1 MTKGK
6 MEQKTS
12 LLGMTIAEL
21 RTVAAEVGLPAYA
34 ASQMA
39 DWLYKKRV
47 SEVAEMTNI
56 ALRKREVLAAG
67 YTVGAREPAEAA
79 QSKDGTVKY
88 LFEAAAGR
96 FVEAVYIPAEERDT
110 LCVSSQVGCRMACH
124 FCMTGRQGLG
134 ANLTA
139 GEIMNQILRLPE
151 ATQLTNL
158 VFMGMGEP
166 LDNVDEVLKALEILT
181 SSYGVGWSP
190 RRITVSTVG
199 VAAPLRRF
207 LAESECHLAVS
218 LHSPFAEERARL
230 MPAERACPVEEV
242 VALLKEY
249 DFAHRR
255 RGAVE
260 YILFDGVNDTMRHV
274 KALAALLRG
283 LPCRVN
289 LIRFHAIPGV
299 ALRSCSAEKMIWF
312 RDALNARGVVCT
324 IRTSR
329 GEDIQAAC
337 GMLSTKRLLEKRH

>member
-1 MTKGK
+1 

-56 ALRKREVLAAG
+56 ALRKREALAAG
-67 YTVGAREPAEAA
+67 YTVGARGPAEAA
-79 QSKDGTVKY
+79 RSEDGTVKY

-110 LCVSSQVGCRMACH
+110 LCVSSQVGCRMACR

-139 GEIMNQILRLPE
+139 GEIMNQILQLPE
-151 ATQLTNL
+151 VGSLSNL

-218 LHSPFAEERARL
+218 LHSPFADERARL
-230 MPAERACPVEEV
+230 MPAERACPAERVVE
-242 VALLKEY
+242 LLKEY

-255 RGAVE
+255 RVSFE

-274 KALAALLRG
+274 KALAALLHG

-299 ALRSCSAEKMIWF
+299 ELRSCKAEKMVWF

>member
-1 MTKGK
+1 

-56 ALRKREVLAAG
+56 ALRKREALAAS
-67 YTVGAREPAEAA
+67 YTVGARGPAEAA
-79 QSKDGTVKY
+79 RSEDGTVKY

-110 LCVSSQVGCRMACH
+110 LCVSSQVGCRMACR
-124 FCMTGRQGLG
+124 FCMTGQQGLG

-139 GEIMNQILRLPE
+139 GEIMNQILQLPE
-151 ATQLTNL
+151 VESLSNL

-218 LHSPFAEERARL
+218 LHSPFADERARL
-230 MPAERACPVEEV
+230 MPAEHACPAERVVE
-242 VALLKEY
+242 LLKEY

-255 RGAVE
+255 RVSFE

-274 KALAALLRG
+274 KALAALLHG

-299 ALRSCSAEKMIWF
+299 ELRSCKAEKMVWF

-337 GMLSTKRLLEKRH
+337 GMLSTKKLLEGKH

>member
-1 MTKGK
+1 

-56 ALRKREVLAAG
+56 ALRKRESLAAS
-67 YTVGAREPAEAA
+67 YTVGARGPAEAA
-79 QSKDGTVKY
+79 RSEDGTVKY

-110 LCVSSQVGCRMACH
+110 LCVSSQVGCRMACR

-218 LHSPFAEERARL
+218 LHSPFADERARL
-230 MPAERACPVEEV
+230 MPAERACPVERV
-242 VALLKEY
+242 VELLKEY

-255 RGAVE
+255 RVSFE

-274 KALAALLRG
+274 KALAALLHG

-299 ALRSCSAEKMIWF
+299 ELRSCKAEKMVWF

-337 GMLSTKRLLEKRH
+337 GMLSTKKLLEGKH